1 MKKTL
6 LTTVLSCLL
15 TCASAAAQDFDGG
28 KGINLSSEL
37 TGIELSV
44 PSAGPA
50 GFDYG
55 SAHKGA
61 KTPVIVT
68 VPGLASQNIAGGLLS
83 AAEGA
88 SRHDPDSY
96 LDDRL
101 EKMPQCAAIT
111 VVPFRWGR
119 TFSDTQ
125 NALER
130 FVPQLVQTYDAY
142 KNTGRPVYILAH
154 SWGAVIM
161 HDVLHR
167 VARLRPD
174 VKIDKFITLG
184 TPLVP
189 RLMIMDLVSG
199 YEVRNQGLLREVSK
213 PANLRYWENL
223 WSSRDPFSNAIPAA
237 DDNIQIDAG
246 LGDPEFE
253 LSQLSV
259 SRPDLRL
266 QINKDIALIDNS
278 HAWHKSYYNGFKA
291 SLVTLNKE
299 IDIDAFDSSVAP
311 QLAACM
317 R

>member
-1 MKKTL
+1 MKKIIAIVG
-6 LTTVLSCLL
+6 VL
-15 TCASAAAQDFDGG
+15 
-28 KGINLSSEL
+28 I
-37 TGIELSV
+37 I
-44 PSAGPA
+44 AGA
-50 GFDYG
+50 KLG
-55 SAHKGA
+55 SASGLDQLRASCGTEPAVTAAPAVPASEPDYANFDVRKDA
-61 KTPVIVT
+61 EIPVVIT
-68 VPGLASQNIAGGLLS
+68 VPGLASRNIAGGLLS

-96 LDDRL
+96 LQDRL
-101 EKMPQCAAIT
+101 EMLPQCAAIT
-111 VVPFRWGR
+111 IVPFRWGR
-119 TFSDTQ
+119 TFGDTG

-142 KNTGRPVYILAH
+142 KNTGRPIYILAH

-167 VARLRPD
+167 VAKLRPD

-189 RLMIMDLVSG
+189 RLMIMDLVSA
-199 YEVRNQGLLREVSK
+199 YQVRNQGLLREVSK

-266 QINKDIALIDNS
+266 QINKDIALINNS
-278 HAWHKSYYNGFKA
+278 HTWHKASYKGFTA
-291 SLVTLNKE
+291 SLATLTKE
-299 IDIDAFDSSVAP
+299 RDIEVFDSQIAP
-311 QLAACM
+311 QLAACIK
-317 R
+317 